1 MATRVATALYY
12 FIVITST
19 PICPIDT
26 DQARGWLELLSNHFR
41 HLPDISGR
49 IFETVSL

>member
-12 FIVITST
+12 FIVVAPT
-19 PICPIDT
+19 PICLIDT
-26 DQARGWLELLSNHFR
+26 DQPRGWLELLSNNFR

-49 IFETVSL
+49 IFETVLL